1 MTVEIHRQSRRDFLR
16 TMAMALPV
24 AAMAPSVVSASAP
37 RIAPIVDLRFI
48 ANFMPVRRRHEWTSI
63 PPNPA
68 RLRFALPNRYSRITV
83 HHTGTDV
90 VTATSESAVI
100 RCMDGVLGGHL
111 NRNFGDVGYHFMID
125 YAGRV
130 WEGRSL
136 AYWGAHV
143 SGKNEQNIGIVLLG
157 NYERQRPSRAQLQSM
172 EQLVHLTRHYYGIRR
187 GEIYGH
193 IDLGQTLCPGKYLY
207 PRVQRLNQLA

>member
-1 MTVEIHRQSRRDFLR
+1 MTAEIHRQSRRDFLR

-24 AAMAPSVVSASAP
+24 AALAPGVVSASAP
-37 RIAPIVDLRFI
+37 RISQVVDLRFVS
-48 ANFMPVRRRHEWTSI
+48 NVMPVRRRHEWTRI
-63 PPNPA
+63 QPNTA
-68 RLRFALPNRYSRITV
+68 RLRLALPNRYTRITV
-83 HHTGTDV
+83 HHTGTDI
-90 VTATSESAVI
+90 VTATSEPAVV

-111 NRNFGDVGYHFMID
+111 SRNFGDVGYHFMID

-143 SGKNEQNIGIVLLG
+143 SGQNEHNVGIVLLG
-157 NYERQRPSRAQLQSM
+157 NFERQRPSRAQLQSM
-172 EQLVHLTRHYYGIRR
+172 EQLVHVVRHHYGIRR
-187 GEIYGH
+187 GRMYGH